1 MKQYLGFLS
10 DKPRVYE
17 AIPDVLSKPEVGA
30 NPWQTRDLPV
40 ITREKKH
47 GLKK

>member
-30 NPWQTRDLPV
+30 NPWRTRDRPV
-40 ITREKKH
+40 IYPW
-47 GLKK
+47 

>member
-10 DKPRVYE
+10 DKPGVYE

-30 NPWQTRDLPV
+30 NP
-40 ITREKKH
+40 
-47 GLKK
+47 

>member
-1 MKQYLGFLS
+1 MKQYLEFLS

-30 NPWQTRDLPV
+30 NPWRTRDRPV

-47 GLKK
+47 GLQK